1 MKRVAIKH
9 HIVIYSAKLTA
20 VKQALAYLAVKGI
33 YKGNA
38 VELQNLSRPE
48 LAIVCKL
55 FGALF
60 YYPPRDFNQF
70 PFGTYFEEDEVE
82 TPIKEVNQVLN
93 SFKFTNQDTLQDEHD
108 RLFTIQDDMPAPPW
122 SSMYLDRES
131 ILFGHSH
138 KKYCEFIEHCG
149 LGLREDVTDP
159 EDHIGLMLIILGMLI
174 EDEQEQHVK
183 EMLGDY
189 LVTWSGYYFSNLKKC
204 SAGSVYSELADQVK
218 RLLEL
223 LCTSYSAQVQ
233 IKNNYFHPVK
243 A

>member
-1 MKRVAIKH
+1 M
-9 HIVIYSAKLTA
+9 
-20 VKQALAYLAVKGI
+20 
-33 YKGNA
+33 
-38 VELQNLSRPE
+38 ELQNLSRHE
-48 LAIVCKL
+48 LAIVSKL

-70 PFGTYFEEDEVE
+70 PFGTYFEQDEVE

-93 SFKFTNQDTLQDEHD
+93 SFKFTNQKALQDEYD
-108 RLFTIQDDMPAPPW
+108 RLFILQDNMPAPPW

-131 ILFGHSH
+131 IQFGQSS

-149 LGLREDVTDP
+149 LGLREDANDP

-174 EDEQEQHVK
+174 EDDQEQHVK

-189 LVTWSGYYFSNLKKC
+189 LVTWTGYYFSNLKKC
-204 SAGSVYSELADQVK
+204 SPDSVYSELAEKTQ

-223 LCTSYSAQVQ
+223 LCTSYSAQVL
-233 IKNNYFHPVK
+233 IKNNYFHPTYS
-243 A
+243 